1 MWLYCKKINWNGPW
15 VEMENVIDDY
25 KSRRFVVSRPH
36 CGFELGDTT
45 LQGLF
50 CGVCKVY
57 STMMFLKNR
66 FGVYHIIYGSP
77 LSSWATSQLLNNFR
91 NGITIF
97 MKTIDL
103 NP

>member
-1 MWLYCKKINWNGPW
+1 
-15 VEMENVIDDY
+15 MENVIDDY